1 VIGVSVL
8 AAFSLS
14 FWWVKPIENS
24 QVWAS
29 LVLYVG
35 AVFWCLLTR
44 PSPLAKA
51 SARRP
56 EEIAGGS
63 FERP

>member
-1 VIGVSVL
+1 
-8 AAFSLS
+8 
-14 FWWVKPIENS
+14 
-24 QVWAS
+24 
-29 LVLYVG
+29 
-35 AVFWCLLTR
+35 VFWCLLTR